1 METTGDLDHNTSVN
15 RASNRPSLGE
25 DRDVVSH
32 LVSISPERSRH
43 SALPFHFVALKNIR
57 NSSRAG
63 SVCERVQLN
72 ANVLS
77 AMLTLD
83 TGGGACTV
91 KRLVGGQLD
100 VSTGALTAAVVYG
113 ARCCAL

>member
-1 METTGDLDHNTSVN
+1 MSHVSLFIQRSFYP
-15 RASNRPSLGE
+15 SNA
-25 DRDVVSH
+25 H
-32 LVSISPERSRH
+32 AIQ
-43 SALPFHFVALKNIR
+43 PFSFIAE
-57 NSSRAG
+57 APP
-63 SVCERVQLN
+63 VCVCVRVQLN

-113 ARCCAL
+113 APCFPLTARAEGDSNPSTRG

>member
-1 METTGDLDHNTSVN
+1 M
-15 RASNRPSLGE
+15 
-25 DRDVVSH
+25 
-32 LVSISPERSRH
+32 
-43 SALPFHFVALKNIR
+43 
-57 NSSRAG
+57 
-63 SVCERVQLN
+63 QLN

>member
-1 METTGDLDHNTSVN
+1 M
-15 RASNRPSLGE
+15 
-25 DRDVVSH
+25 
-32 LVSISPERSRH
+32 
-43 SALPFHFVALKNIR
+43 
-57 NSSRAG
+57 
-63 SVCERVQLN
+63 CERVQLN